1 MPNPNRS
8 VQPLL
13 TGVCEIAVSTQL
25 LRLYLPVKR
34 VCHISTAP
42 GIMPARAL
50 TLFVFS
56 TNLGMAHGYDARHLH
71 GGRPEREP
79 SPPSRLRDSVC
90 PTWCTRPDTG
100 EVAMDC
106 CGAFNSSWFW
116 KRRAEV
122 EARCSDNPWDAM
134 GTGEGVGGGVWL
146 QMHWSVM
153 VPAAIRIVPASLGA
167 REQLVGTIYHFGVY
181 NGRSLLELL
190 KWFPFAPHYA
200 FDSFVGLPNEASDEK
215 WVQKNFHAGAY
226 ATRNARAPCAR
237 GSVGAPQT

>member
-1 MPNPNRS
+1 
-8 VQPLL
+8 
-13 TGVCEIAVSTQL
+13 
-25 LRLYLPVKR
+25 
-34 VCHISTAP
+34 
-42 GIMPARAL
+42 MPARAL

-90 PTWCTRPDTG
+90 PTWFTRPDTG

-122 EARCSDNPWDAM
+122 EARCSDNPWDVM

-153 VPAAIRIVPASLGA
+153 VPAAIRSVPASLGA
-167 REQLVGTIYHFGVY
+167 REQLVGAIYNFGVY

-200 FDSFVGLPNEASDEK
+200 FDSYLWACRMK
-215 WVQKNFHAGAY
+215 R
-226 ATRNARAPCAR
+226 ATRSGCRRTSMLGRTRRVTRAPCAR